1 MEETDKLSNANREET
16 DRLSDANRIV
26 NNHMITSIAA
36 AVIPIPIVDW
46 VTLSSIQMKMLHKLT
61 QLYEIP
67 FSKNVGKSLISALLG
82 GMLPTYA
89 TARVAGSLM
98 KLVPFGGTA
107 TGMMTMSAFGGAS
120 TYALGKVFI
129 QHFESGGTLLTFD
142 PGKMRK
148 YLETKFKQ
156 GQEQVKAQQES
167 KGSEEATAY

>member
-1 MEETDKLSNANREET
+1 
-16 DRLSDANRIV
+16 
-26 NNHMITSIAA
+26 MIASIAA
-36 AVIPIPIVDW
+36 GVIPIPVVDW
-46 VTLSSIQMKMLHKLT
+46 VVLSGIQLKMLHKLT

-89 TARVAGSLM
+89 TASVAGSLM

-142 PGKMRK
+142 PGRMRE
-148 YLETKFKQ
+148 YFAAQFQQ
-156 GQEQVKAQQES
+156 GQEQVRAQQES